1 MDELMPL
8 TIDILSLWNLI
19 QFLDLFGT
27 MAFAVTGALKAIE
40 HKLDIFGVIF
50 LAAITGLAGGI
61 IRDVVLGRIPP
72 SGISELSYVSIA
84 VITAIA
90 VFFLYPRIK
99 GQMGLF
105 LIFDAVGLGVF
116 TIIGATVALN
126 IYGFNVLLMVFAGM
140 ITAIGGG
147 IIRDALVNETPL
159 VFRKELYASI
169 SFVGVLLYILLIYAG
184 INLEISSIICII
196 FVTVFRIMALHYKWN
211 LPVSGTGQFVK

>member
-1 MDELMPL
+1 MSITL
-8 TIDILSLWNLI
+8 DILSLWNLI

-196 FVTVFRIMALHYKWN
+196 FVTVFRIMALHYKLN

>member
-1 MDELMPL
+1 MSI

-27 MAFAVTGALKAIE
+27 MAFAATGAIKAVE

-61 IRDVVLGRIPP
+61 IRDVVLGKIPP
-72 SGISELSYVSIA
+72 SGISEISYVSIA
-84 VITAIA
+84 IVTAIA
-90 VFFLYPRIK
+90 VFFLYHRIK
-99 GQMGLF
+99 SQMGLF
-105 LIFDAVGLGVF
+105 LTFDAVGLGVF
-116 TIIGATVALN
+116 TIIGATIALS

-169 SFVGVLLYILLIYAG
+169 SFVGVLLYNLLLYEG
-184 INLEISSIICII
+184 INLEIASIVCII
-196 FVTVFRIMALHYKWN
+196 FITVFRIMAIHYRWN
-211 LPVSGTGQFVK
+211 LPVRGTGQFVK

>member
-1 MDELMPL
+1 MSI

-27 MAFAVTGALKAIE
+27 MAFAATGAIKAVE

-61 IRDVVLGRIPP
+61 IRDVVLGKIPP
-72 SGISELSYVSIA
+72 SGISEISYVSIA
-84 VITAIA
+84 IVTAIA
-90 VFFLYPRIK
+90 VFFLYHRIK
-99 GQMGLF
+99 SQMGLF
-105 LIFDAVGLGVF
+105 LTFDAVGLGVF
-116 TIIGATVALN
+116 TIIGATIALN

-169 SFVGVLLYILLIYAG
+169 SFVGVLLYILLLYEG
-184 INLEISSIICII
+184 SNLEIASIVCII
-196 FVTVFRIMALHYKWN
+196 FITVFRIMAIHYRWN
-211 LPVSGTGQFVK
+211 LPVRGTGQSVK

>member
-1 MDELMPL
+1 MSV

-27 MAFAVTGALKAIE
+27 MAFAVTGAIKAVE

-61 IRDVVLGRIPP
+61 LRDVVLGKIPP
-72 SGISELSYVSIA
+72 SGISEISYASIA
-84 VITAIA
+84 IVTAIA
-90 VFFLYPRIK
+90 VFYLYPRIK
-99 GQMGLF
+99 SQMGLF
-105 LIFDAVGLGVF
+105 LTFDAVGLGVF
-116 TIIGATVALN
+116 TIIGATIALN

-169 SFVGVLLYILLIYAG
+169 SFVGVLLYILLLYEG
-184 INLEISSIICII
+184 INLEIASILCII
-196 FVTVFRIMALHYKWN
+196 FITVFRIMAIHFRWN
-211 LPVSGTGQFVK
+211 LPVRGTGKFVK

>member
-1 MDELMPL
+1 MTIAMDVFLV
-8 TIDILSLWNLI
+8 WNLI

-27 MAFAVTGALKAIE
+27 MAFAVTGAIKAVE
-40 HKLDIFGVIF
+40 HRLDIFGVIV

-61 IRDVVLGRIPP
+61 IRDVLLGRIPP

-84 VITAIA
+84 IVTAVS
-90 VFFLYPRIK
+90 VFYLYPRFK

-105 LIFDAVGLGVF
+105 LTFDAVGLGVF
-116 TIIGATVALN
+116 TIIGATIALN
-126 IYGFNVLLMVFAGM
+126 TYGFNVLLMVFAGM

-169 SFVGVLLYILLIYAG
+169 SFVGVLLYILLIYEG
-184 INLEISSIICII
+184 VNLEISSITCII
-196 FVTVFRIMALHYKWN
+196 FVTIFRIMAIHYKWN
-211 LPVSGTGQFVK
+211 LPVRGTGQFVK

>member
-1 MDELMPL
+1 MSI

-27 MAFAVTGALKAIE
+27 MAFAATGAIKAVE

-61 IRDVVLGRIPP
+61 IRDVVLGKIPP
-72 SGISELSYVSIA
+72 SGISEISYASIA
-84 VITAIA
+84 IVTAIA
-90 VFFLYPRIK
+90 VFFLYHRIK
-99 GQMGLF
+99 SQMGLF
-105 LIFDAVGLGVF
+105 LTFDAVGLGVF
-116 TIIGATVALN
+116 TIIGATIALN

-169 SFVGVLLYILLIYAG
+169 SFVGVLLYILLLYEG
-184 INLEISSIICII
+184 INLEIASIVCII
-196 FVTVFRIMALHYKWN
+196 FITVFRIMAIHYRWN
-211 LPVSGTGQFVK
+211 LPVRGTGQFVK

>member
-1 MDELMPL
+1 MSI

-27 MAFAVTGALKAIE
+27 MAFAVTGAIKAVE

-61 IRDVVLGRIPP
+61 IRDVVLGKIPP
-72 SGISELSYVSIA
+72 SGISEISYASISI
-84 VITAIA
+84 VTAIA
-90 VFFLYPRIK
+90 VFFLYHRIK
-99 GQMGLF
+99 SQMGLF
-105 LIFDAVGLGVF
+105 LTFDAVGLGVF
-116 TIIGATVALN
+116 TIIGATIALN

-169 SFVGVLLYILLIYAG
+169 SFVGVLLYILLLYEG
-184 INLEISSIICII
+184 INLEIASIVCII
-196 FVTVFRIMALHYKWN
+196 FITVFRIMAIHYRWN
-211 LPVSGTGQFVK
+211 LPVRGTGQFVK

>member
-1 MDELMPL
+1 MSITL
-8 TIDILSLWNLI
+8 DILSLWNLI

-84 VITAIA
+84 VVTAIA
-90 VFFLYPRIK
+90 VFFLHPRIK
-99 GQMGLF
+99 GKMGLF

-169 SFVGVLLYILLIYAG
+169 SFVGVLLYILLIYEG

>member
-1 MDELMPL
+1 MSI

-27 MAFAVTGALKAIE
+27 MAFAVTGAIKAVE

-61 IRDVVLGRIPP
+61 IRDVVLGKIPP
-72 SGISELSYVSIA
+72 SGISEISYASIA
-84 VITAIA
+84 IVTAIA
-90 VFFLYPRIK
+90 VFFLYHRIK
-99 GQMGLF
+99 SQMGLF
-105 LIFDAVGLGVF
+105 LTFDAVGLGVF
-116 TIIGATVALN
+116 TIIGATIALN

-169 SFVGVLLYILLIYAG
+169 SFVGVLLYILLLYEG
-184 INLEISSIICII
+184 INLEIASIVCII
-196 FVTVFRIMALHYKWN
+196 FITVFRIMAIHYRWN
-211 LPVSGTGQFVK
+211 LPVRGTGQFVK

>member
-1 MDELMPL
+1 MSI

-27 MAFAVTGALKAIE
+27 MAFAATGAIKAVE

-61 IRDVVLGRIPP
+61 IRDVVLGKIPP
-72 SGISELSYVSIA
+72 SGISEISFASIA
-84 VITAIA
+84 IVTAIA
-90 VFFLYPRIK
+90 VFFLYHRIK
-99 GQMGLF
+99 SQMGLF
-105 LIFDAVGLGVF
+105 LTFDAVGLGVF
-116 TIIGATVALN
+116 TIIGATIALN

-169 SFVGVLLYILLIYAG
+169 SFVGVLLYILLLYEG
-184 INLEISSIICII
+184 INLEIASIVCII
-196 FVTVFRIMALHYKWN
+196 FITVFRIMAIHYRWN
-211 LPVSGTGQFVK
+211 LPVRGTGQFVK

>member
-1 MDELMPL
+1 MSI

-27 MAFAVTGALKAIE
+27 MAFAATGAIKAVE

-61 IRDVVLGRIPP
+61 IRDVVLGKIPP
-72 SGISELSYVSIA
+72 SGISEISYVSIA
-84 VITAIA
+84 IVTAIA
-90 VFFLYPRIK
+90 VFFLYHRIK
-99 GQMGLF
+99 SQMGLF
-105 LIFDAVGLGVF
+105 LTFDAVGLGVF
-116 TIIGATVALN
+116 TIIGATIALN

-169 SFVGVLLYILLIYAG
+169 SFVGVLLYILLLYEG
-184 INLEISSIICII
+184 SNLEIASIVCII
-196 FVTVFRIMALHYKWN
+196 FITGFRIMAIHYKWN
-211 LPVSGTGQFVK
+211 LPVRGTGQFVK

>member
-1 MDELMPL
+1 MSITL
-8 TIDILSLWNLI
+8 DILSLWNLI

-84 VITAIA
+84 VVTAIA
-90 VFFLYPRIK
+90 VFFLYPSIK
-99 GQMGLF
+99 GKMGLF

-169 SFVGVLLYILLIYAG
+169 SFAGVLLYILLIYEG

>member
-1 MDELMPL
+1 MSI

-27 MAFAVTGALKAIE
+27 MAFAVTGAIKAVE

-61 IRDVVLGRIPP
+61 IRDVVLGKIPP
-72 SGISELSYVSIA
+72 SGISEISYSSIA
-84 VITAIA
+84 IVTAIA

-99 GQMGLF
+99 SQMGLF
-105 LIFDAVGLGVF
+105 LTFDAVGLGVF
-116 TIIGATVALN
+116 TIIGATIALN

-169 SFVGVLLYILLIYAG
+169 SFVGVLLYILLLYEG
-184 INLEISSIICII
+184 INLEIASIVCII
-196 FVTVFRIMALHYKWN
+196 FITVFRIMAIHFRWN
-211 LPVSGTGQFVK
+211 LPVRGTGQFVK

>member
-1 MDELMPL
+1 MSV

-27 MAFAVTGALKAIE
+27 MAFAVTGAIKAVE

-61 IRDVVLGRIPP
+61 LRDVVLGKIPP
-72 SGISELSYVSIA
+72 SGISEISYASIA
-84 VITAIA
+84 IVTAIA
-90 VFFLYPRIK
+90 IFYLYPRIK
-99 GQMGLF
+99 SQMGLF
-105 LIFDAVGLGVF
+105 LTFDAVGLGVF
-116 TIIGATVALN
+116 TIIGATIALN

-169 SFVGVLLYILLIYAG
+169 SFVGVLLYILLLYEG
-184 INLEISSIICII
+184 INLEIASILCII
-196 FVTVFRIMALHYKWN
+196 FITVFRIMAIHFRWN
-211 LPVSGTGQFVK
+211 LPVRGTGKFVK

>member
-1 MDELMPL
+1 MSI

-27 MAFAVTGALKAIE
+27 VAFAATGAIKAVE

-61 IRDVVLGRIPP
+61 IRDVVLGKIPP
-72 SGISELSYVSIA
+72 SGISEISYVSIA
-84 VITAIA
+84 IVTAIA
-90 VFFLYPRIK
+90 VFFLYHRIK
-99 GQMGLF
+99 SQMGLF
-105 LIFDAVGLGVF
+105 LTFDAVGLGVF
-116 TIIGATVALN
+116 TIIGATIALN

-169 SFVGVLLYILLIYAG
+169 SFVGVLLYILLLYEG
-184 INLEISSIICII
+184 SNLEIASIVCII
-196 FVTVFRIMALHYKWN
+196 FITVFRIMAIHYRWN
-211 LPVSGTGQFVK
+211 LPVRGTGQFVK

>member
-1 MDELMPL
+1 MSIM
-8 TIDILSLWNLI
+8 IDVLSLWNLI

-40 HKLDIFGVIF
+40 HKLDIFGVIV
-50 LAAITGLAGGI
+50 LSAITGLAGGI
-61 IRDVVLGRIPP
+61 IRDVLLGKIPP

-84 VITAIA
+84 IVTAIV

-99 GQMGLF
+99 RQIGLF

-116 TIIGATVALN
+116 TIIGATIAFN
-126 IYGFNVLLMVFAGM
+126 MYGFNVLLMIFGGI

-147 IIRDALVNETPL
+147 IIRDTLVNETPL

-169 SFVGVLLYILLIYAG
+169 SFIGVILYILLIYQG
-184 INLEISSIICII
+184 MNLEVSSIICVL
-196 FVTVFRIMALHYKWN
+196 FVTALRIMALRFKWN
-211 LPVSGTGQFVK
+211 LPVRGRR

>member
-1 MDELMPL
+1 MSIM
-8 TIDILSLWNLI
+8 IDVISIWNLI

-40 HKLDIFGVIF
+40 HKLDIFGVIV
-50 LAAITGLAGGI
+50 LSAITGLAGGI
-61 IRDVVLGRIPP
+61 IRDVLLGKIPP

-84 VITAIA
+84 IVTAIV

-99 GQMGLF
+99 RQIGLF

-116 TIIGATVALN
+116 TIIGATIAFN
-126 IYGFNVLLMVFAGM
+126 MYGFNVLLMIFGGI

-147 IIRDALVNETPL
+147 IIRDTLVNETPL

-169 SFVGVLLYILLIYAG
+169 SFIGVILYILLIYRG
-184 INLEISSIICII
+184 MNLEVSSIICIL
-196 FVTVFRIMALHYKWN
+196 FVTALRIMALRFKWN
-211 LPVSGTGQFVK
+211 LPVRGRR

>member
-1 MDELMPL
+1 MSIM
-8 TIDILSLWNLI
+8 IDVFSLWNLI

-40 HKLDIFGVIF
+40 HKLDIFGVIV
-50 LAAITGLAGGI
+50 LSAITGLAGGI
-61 IRDVVLGRIPP
+61 IRDVLLGKIPP

-84 VITAIA
+84 IVTAIV

-99 GQMGLF
+99 RQIGLF

-116 TIIGATVALN
+116 TIIGATIAFN
-126 IYGFNVLLMVFAGM
+126 MYGFNVLLMIFGGI

-147 IIRDALVNETPL
+147 IIRDTLVNETPL

-169 SFVGVLLYILLIYAG
+169 SFIGVILYILLIHQG
-184 INLEISSIICII
+184 MNLEVSSIICIL
-196 FVTVFRIMALHYKWN
+196 FVTALRIMALRFKWN
-211 LPVSGTGQFVK
+211 LPVRGRR

>member
-1 MDELMPL
+1 MSI

-27 MAFAVTGALKAIE
+27 MAFAATGAIKAVE

-61 IRDVVLGRIPP
+61 IRDVVLGKIPP
-72 SGISELSYVSIA
+72 SGISEISYASIA
-84 VITAIA
+84 IVTAIA
-90 VFFLYPRIK
+90 IFFLYPRIK
-99 GQMGLF
+99 SQMGLF
-105 LIFDAVGLGVF
+105 LTFDAVGLGVF
-116 TIIGATVALN
+116 TIIGATIALN

-169 SFVGVLLYILLIYAG
+169 SFVGVLLYILLLYEG
-184 INLEISSIICII
+184 INLEIASIVCII
-196 FVTVFRIMALHYKWN
+196 FITVFRIMAIHYRWN
-211 LPVSGTGQFVK
+211 LPVRGTGQFVK

>member
-1 MDELMPL
+1 MSI

-27 MAFAVTGALKAIE
+27 MAFAVTGALKAVE

-61 IRDVVLGRIPP
+61 IRDVVLGKIPP
-72 SGISELSYVSIA
+72 SGISEISYVSIA
-84 VITAIA
+84 IVTAIA

-105 LIFDAVGLGVF
+105 LTSDAVGLGVF
-116 TIIGATVALN
+116 TIIGATIALN

-169 SFVGVLLYILLIYAG
+169 SFVGVLLYILLHYGG
-184 INLEISSIICII
+184 INLEIASIVCIV
-196 FVTVFRIMALHYKWN
+196 FVTVFRVMAIHYRWN
-211 LPVSGTGQFVK
+211 LPVKGTGRFVK

>member
-1 MDELMPL
+1 MSTTL
-8 TIDILSLWNLI
+8 DIFSLWNLI

-27 MAFAVTGALKAIE
+27 MAFAVTGALKAVE
-40 HKLDIFGVIF
+40 HRLDIFGVIF

-61 IRDVVLGRIPP
+61 IRDVVLGLIPP

-84 VITAIA
+84 IITAVA
-90 VFFLYPRIK
+90 VFYLYPRIK
-99 GQMGLF
+99 SQMGLF
-105 LIFDAVGLGVF
+105 LTFDAVGLGVF
-116 TIIGATVALN
+116 TIIGATIALN
-126 IYGFNVLLMVFAGM
+126 TYGFDILLMVFAGM

-184 INLEISSIICII
+184 FSLEISSIICIV
-196 FVTVFRIMALHYKWN
+196 FVTVFRIMAIHHKWN
-211 LPVSGTGQFVK
+211 LPIRETGQSAK